1 MTRRLLKYIGWGFIT
16 AAGYRVTRGY
26 NETRPPVCLKVNSV
40 SFIDFSFQFCSKI
53 KVFFGWN
60 PPPTREARL
69 IKTKQKTFS
78 IKFRIIRLF
87 DQISVKLDK
96 TINVQCCTVSQ
107 LAMKYR
113 SLCPAGQP

>member
-53 KVFFGWN
+53 KVFLDG
-60 PPPTREARL
+60 TLHQQERL
-69 IKTKQKTFS
+69 DSFKKKNF
-78 IKFRIIRLF
+78 F
-87 DQISVKLDK
+87 DQISNYS
-96 TINVQCCTVSQ
+96 II
-107 LAMKYR
+107 
-113 SLCPAGQP
+113 